1 MLDADIRVP
10 AEAKAAL
17 TALAAAEGLSLRA
30 YLIRLA
36 GTAGTAGM
44 PPASAERACVALH
57 AWNGYAP
64 TTAEQRALDRELDRR
79 LAAHEAQGSARA
91 G

>member
-30 YLIRLA
+30 CLIRL
-36 GTAGTAGM
+36 AGTAGM

-79 LAAHEAQGSARA
+79 LAAQGSARA